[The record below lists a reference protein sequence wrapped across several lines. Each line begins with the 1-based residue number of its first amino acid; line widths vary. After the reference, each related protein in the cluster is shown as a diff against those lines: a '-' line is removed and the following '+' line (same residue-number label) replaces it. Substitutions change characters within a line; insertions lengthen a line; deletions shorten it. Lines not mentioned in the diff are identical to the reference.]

1 MKIKFQADA
10 DLNEH
15 IVDAVRRRNPA
26 IDFQTADEAGIRGL
40 PDPAVLTFAAREGR
54 LLVSHDRK
62 TMPTHFANFVAT
74 QDSPGVVLIGQKLP
88 LSIAIE
94 ELLLIAEAS
103 EDEEWLNTIKWLPL

>member
-10 DLNEH
+10 DLNQH
-15 IVDAVRRRNPA
+15 IIDAVRRRNPA

-40 PDPAVLTFAAREGR
+40 PDPDVLAFAANEGR

-74 QDSPGVVLIGQKLP
+74 QESPGVVLLAQRLLLGV
-88 LSIAIE
+88 AVE

-103 EDEEWLNTIKWLPL
+103 EPIEWVNTIKWLPL